1 MAILTFKLNENLFL
15 RDPLSS
21 DLGKRIIHAGIQL
34 IDKSGFDSFTFKKL
48 ATEIDST
55 EASAYRY
62 FENKHR
68 LLLYLIDLYWTW
80 LGHKMDYRNQ
90 NIEDPIERLR
100 NCIQLF
106 AEEKRSDTEDTFM
119 EYDRLQRIVHR
130 EFEKTYLTRQ
140 VDSDNKDGLFLPY
153 KAICKN
159 IGAIV
164 REINPKY
171 PFPNSLVSTIML
183 SANHQLF
190 YARHLPE
197 LSDIKNDSKQRH
209 AQLIKFLETMI
220 LKTIQV

>member
-1 MAILTFKLNENLFL
+1 MTIVAFKLNDNLFL
-15 RDPLSS
+15 RDPLLSN
-21 DLGKRIIHAGIQL
+21 LGRKIIHSGIHL
-34 IDKSGFDSFTFKKL
+34 IDYMGFENFTFKKL
-48 ATEIDST
+48 ASEITST
-55 EASAYRY
+55 EASVYRY

-68 LLLYLIDLYWTW
+68 LLLYLIELYWTW

-90 NIEDPIERLR
+90 NIKDPVERLR
-100 NCIQLF
+100 NCIRLF
-106 AEEKRSDTEDTFM
+106 VEEKTFDPETTFM
-119 EYDRLQRIVHR
+119 ECEKLQRIVHR

-140 VDSDNKDGLFLPY
+140 VDMDNRDGLFLPY
-153 KAICKN
+153 KTICRN

-197 LSDIKNDSKQRH
+197 LSDIKNDSKNRH
-209 AQLIKFLETMI
+209 TQLVKFLESTI
-220 LKTIQV
+220 LNTIQA